1 LKLLVGQLEKLEFGL
16 RELRRTADVEVH
28 ERVDLRAWTAL
39 GVGGVASLVARC
51 YSENGVCDA
60 LDLTAS
66 HGFGWV
72 VLGGGSRLIT
82 PDGGVRVPLLSL
94 TGELARWQMEADGLV
109 AGSGANMAQ
118 VCRAAA
124 RVGLSGIEHLGTEQH
139 SVGGLVAASA
149 TGIANLKGL
158 LDWIELQ
165 RPGDTAERWT
175 ASNAQPVPDPRDLRR
190 RVVTRVRFRLR
201 PSAVTELPASGGKP
215 VVRRAL
221 RSTGPVFLDSED
233 ASAGDLLSEVGF
245 SNASAGGVRF
255 GGERGNEL
263 LAGRSAYSVD
273 VLDLC
278 RRARDRVLAATG
290 VYLIS
295 ALVFID
301 EDGREIE
308 L

>member
-1 LKLLVGQLEKLEFGL
+1 MLVGQLEKLDFGL

-28 ERVDLRAWTAL
+28 ERVDLRAWTTL
-39 GVGGVASLVARC
+39 GVGGVATLVARC
-51 YSENGVCDA
+51 YSENGVRDA

-82 PDGGVRVPLLSL
+82 PDGGVRVPVLSL
-94 TGELARWQMEADGLV
+94 TGELARWQVEADGLV
-109 AGSGANMAQ
+109 AGGGANMAQ
-118 VCRAAA
+118 VCRAAS
-124 RVGLSGIEHLGTEQH
+124 RVGLSGVEHLGTEQH

-149 TGIANLKGL
+149 TGFTNLSGF

-165 RPGDTAERWT
+165 RPGDTIERWT
-175 ASNAQPVPDPRDLRR
+175 ASNARPVPGAADLER

-201 PSAVTELPASGGKP
+201 PSAITEVPVSSGRP
-215 VVRRAL
+215 TARRAL
-221 RSTGPVFLDSED
+221 RSTGPVFLDSND
-233 ASAGDLLSEVGF
+233 ASAGDLLAEVGF
-245 SNASAGGVRF
+245 SNAAVGGVRF

-263 LAGRSAYSVD
+263 LAGRSASAAD

-290 VYLIS
+290 VSLIP